1 MAAFRYE
8 AIDTD
13 GRTARGVLEAD
24 TARGARALL
33 RDRGLSPLEVEAV
46 AERRASAAAPDLA
59 ARLEAWWQ
67 ARRQALGRPQLALFA
82 RELATLVGAGLPVDE
97 ALGALGDQDPEPRR
111 RALVAQLRSRVL
123 EGRTLAQALAEFPE
137 SFDEPFRATVAA
149 GESGGRLDDALRRL
163 ADQAESREALARQV
177 LGALAYPILLAL
189 VAIGVV
195 SGLLVSV
202 VPRIVG
208 VFENLGEELPW
219 ITRALL
225 AVSSLVREHGLML
238 LAACAVLAVGSVLLL
253 RREAVRAWVDRGWL
267 RLPVF
272 GRLARAADTA
282 RASRT
287 LATLIGAGVPVLDAI
302 RLASGTVR
310 NRPMREALRRAG
322 ARVREGAGFA
332 RALGESGL
340 FPPVALRLVASG
352 ERSGR
357 LDAMLDE
364 AARHQQRE
372 VEALLGTLTTVLA
385 PLMILVV
392 GALVLVIVLAILLP
406 IFELNQLV
414 R

>member
-1 MAAFRYE
+1 MGAFRYE
-8 AIDTD
+8 AIDAD
-13 GRTARGVLEAD
+13 GRPARGVLEAD
-24 TARGARALL
+24 TARGARAQL
-33 RDRGLSPLEVEAV
+33 RDRGLNPLEVEAV
-46 AERRASAAAPDLA
+46 AERGAAGPATDPP
-59 ARLEAWWQ
+59 ARVAAWWRS
-67 ARRQALGRPQLALFA
+67 RRGALGRAQLALFA
-82 RELATLVGAGLPVDE
+82 RELATLVGAGLPIDE
-97 ALGALGDQDPEPRR
+97 ALAALVEQDTDETR

-123 EGRTLAQALAEFPE
+123 EGRTLAAALGEFPAT
-137 SFDEPFRATVAA
+137 FDEPFRATVAA
-149 GESGGRLDDALRRL
+149 GESGGRLDQALLRL
-163 ADQAESREALARQV
+163 ADQSESREALARQV
-177 LGALAYPILLAL
+177 FGALAYPILLAL

-208 VFENLGEELPW
+208 VFANLGEELPF

-225 AVSSLVREHGLML
+225 AVSALVRDHGFL
-238 LAACAVLAVGSVLLL
+238 LLTGAAAIVIGSILLL
-253 RREAVRAWVDRGWL
+253 RREPVRARVDRWWL
-267 RLPVF
+267 RVPVF

-287 LATLIGAGVPVLDAI
+287 LATLVGAGVPVLDAI
-302 RLASGTVR
+302 RLASGTIR

-322 ARVREGAGFA
+322 ARVREGTGFA

-372 VEALLGTLTTVLA
+372 VESLLGTLTTVLA

>member
-1 MAAFRYE
+1 MGAFRYE
-8 AIDTD
+8 AIDAD

-33 RDRGLSPLEVEAV
+33 RDRGLNPLEVDAV
-46 AERRASAAAPDLA
+46 AEQRATGTETDPA
-59 ARLEAWWQ
+59 ARVAEWW
-67 ARRQALGRPQLALFA
+67 RRRRTSLGRAQLALLA
-82 RELATLVGAGLPVDE
+82 RELATLVGAGLPIDE
-97 ALGALGDQDPEPRR
+97 ALGALVEQDPDEAR
-111 RALVAQLRSRVL
+111 RALVAQLRSRVM
-123 EGRTLAQALAEFPE
+123 EGRTLADALAEFPG

-149 GESGGRLDDALRRL
+149 GEAGGRLEDSLMRL
-163 ADQAESREALARQV
+163 AEQAESSDALARQV
-177 LGALAYPILLAL
+177 LGALAYPLLLAL

-195 SGLLVSV
+195 SGLLVGV

-208 VFENLGEELPW
+208 VFATLGQELPW

-225 AVSSLVREHGLML
+225 FVAELARDRGMLILLGVVVLV
-238 LAACAVLAVGSVLLL
+238 VLGAFAL
-253 RREAVRAWVDRGWL
+253 RRESIRERVDRAWL
-267 RLPVF
+267 RVPVF
-272 GRLARAADTA
+272 GRLARATDTA

-302 RLASGTVR
+302 RLSAGTVR

-322 ARVREGAGFA
+322 SRVREGTGFA

-340 FPPVALRLVASG
+340 FPPVALRLIASG

-357 LDAMLDE
+357 LDRMLDE

-372 VEALLGTLTTVLA
+372 VESLLGTLTAVLA
-385 PLMILVV
+385 PLMILLV
-392 GALVLVIVLAILLP
+392 GALVLVIVLAIMLP
-406 IFELNQLV
+406 IFELNQIV

>member
-1 MAAFRYE
+1 MGAFRYE
-8 AIDTD
+8 AIDAD

-24 TARGARALL
+24 TARGARSVL
-33 RDRGLSPLEVEAV
+33 RDRGLNPLEVEAV
-46 AERRASAAAPDLA
+46 AERSAATPSKDPASRWI
-59 ARLEAWWQ
+59 ARAQ
-67 ARRQALGRPQLALFA
+67 ARRRSLGRGALALFA
-82 RELATLVGAGLPVDE
+82 RELSTLVGAGLPLDE
-97 ALGALGDQDPEPRR
+97 ALSALVEQDPDEHR
-111 RALVAQLRSRVL
+111 RALVAQLRSRVM
-123 EGRTLAQALAEFPE
+123 EGRTLAAALAEFPD

-149 GESGGRLDDALRRL
+149 GEAGGRLDESLARL
-163 ADQAESREALARQV
+163 AEQAESTDALARQV
-177 LGALAYPILLAL
+177 FGALAYPLLLAL

-208 VFENLGEELPW
+208 VFETLGQELPW

-225 AVSSLVREHGLML
+225 VVAGVVREQGLWIL
-238 LAACAVLAVGSVLLL
+238 IGVLLL
-253 RREAVRAWVDRGWL
+253 SVLGMAAWQREPVRERIDRFWL
-267 RLPVF
+267 RVPIF
-272 GRLARAADTA
+272 GRLARSADTA

-287 LATLIGAGVPVLDAI
+287 LATLMGAGVPVLDAI
-302 RLASGTVR
+302 RLAAGTVR

-332 RALGESGL
+332 RSLGDSGL
-340 FPPVALRLVASG
+340 FPPVALRLIASG

-357 LDAMLDE
+357 LDRMLDE

-372 VEALLGTLTTVLA
+372 VETLLGTLTAVLA

-406 IFELNQLV
+406 IFDLNQMV